1 MVQNEI
7 LEDKDI
13 DDDSSDRDIFSR
25 IFNNPIVMKQ
35 LVEPEQT
42 KKEPTSLQNKFEQTY
57 QQLKETI
64 EKN

>member
-7 LEDKDI
+7 PEDKDI

-25 IFNNPIVMKQ
+25 IFNNPLVMKQ

-42 KKEPTSLQNKFEQTY
+42 TKA
-57 QQLKETI
+57 
-64 EKN
+64 